1 MTFDCKDLERALAV
15 PELLPDAREHAKVCD
30 ACRRELWL
38 WSEMSAVAPGLREEW
53 ETPELWPKIHET
65 LAAHQKAAQPHGF
78 GGRLGARLGWRG
90 DWRMMVGIAAALVI
104 AVSAFVVMYSRPVSA
119 PAAAQDGDFLT
130 EQTLKEV
137 ERTEAA
143 YRVSI
148 DKLARLAEAKLNASE
163 NPAAV
168 AAREK
173 LMVLDSEIINVRST
187 VSRNKFNAQLQAD
200 LAVLYRD
207 KQDTLKEI
215 LQSAQ

>member
-38 WSEMSAVAPGLREEW
+38 WSEMSAAAPGLREEW
-53 ETPELWPKIHET
+53 ETSDLWPKIRQT
-65 LAAHQKAAQPHGF
+65 LAAQQKAAKPHRLI
-78 GGRLGARLGWRG
+78 GRF
-90 DWRMMVGIAAALVI
+90 DWRLMAGLAAVLAI
-104 AVSAFVVMYSRPVSA
+104 AVSVVIMQYSRPA
-119 PAAAQDGDFLT
+119 PAPATPQDSDFLT

-137 ERTEAA
+137 EQTEAA
-143 YRVSI
+143 YRASI
-148 DKLARLAEAKLNASE
+148 DKLTRLAQSKLNASE
-163 NPAAV
+163 NPAAI

-173 LMVLDSEIINVRST
+173 LLVLDSEIASVRST
-187 VSRNKFNAQLQAD
+187 VSRNRFNAQLQAG

>member
-53 ETPELWPKIHET
+53 ETPELWPKIRQT
-65 LAAHQKAAQPHGF
+65 LVAQQKAAKPHGL
-78 GGRLGARLGWRG
+78 GGRLGWRG
-90 DWRMMVGIAAALVI
+90 DWRLMAIAAALAI
-104 AVSAFVVMYSRPVSA
+104 AVAVFLVKYSRPAPV
-119 PAAAQDGDFLT
+119 PAALQDSAFLT

-137 ERTEAA
+137 EKTEAA
-143 YRVSI
+143 YRASI
-148 DKLARLAEAKLNASE
+148 DKLSRLAEPKLNASE
-163 NPAAV
+163 NPV
-168 AAREK
+168 AIADREK
-173 LMVLDSEIINVRST
+173 LLVLDSEIANVRST
-187 VSRNKFNAQLQAD
+187 VSHNRFNAQLRAD

-215 LQSAQ
+215 LQRAQ

>member
-38 WSEMSAVAPGLREEW
+38 WSEMSAAAPGLREEW
-53 ETPELWPKIHET
+53 ETPDLWPKIRQT
-65 LAAHQKAAQPHGF
+65 LVAQQRAAKPSGLA
-78 GGRLGARLGWRG
+78 GRIGWLG
-90 DWRMMVGIAAALVI
+90 DWRMMAGLAAVLAI
-104 AVSAFVVMYSRPVSA
+104 TVSVFIMKYSRPA
-119 PAAAQDGDFLT
+119 PVAPPTGDFLT
-130 EQTLKEV
+130 EQTLDEV
-137 ERTEAA
+137 EKAEAA
-143 YRVSI
+143 YRASI
-148 DKLARLAEAKLNASE
+148 DKLTRLAQPKLNASE
-163 NPAAV
+163 NPAAI

-173 LMVLDSEIINVRST
+173 LLVLDAEIDSVRST
-187 VSRNKFNAQLQAD
+187 VSHNRFNAQLQAG

>member
-38 WSEMSAVAPGLREEW
+38 WSEMSAAAPGLREEW
-53 ETPELWPKIHET
+53 ETSDLWPKIRQT
-65 LAAHQKAAQPHGF
+65 LAAQQKAANPRGLI
-78 GGRLGARLGWRG
+78 GRF
-90 DWRMMVGIAAALVI
+90 DWRMMAGLAAVLAI
-104 AVSAFVVMYSRPVSA
+104 AVSVLIMQYSRPAAA
-119 PAAAQDGDFLT
+119 PAAPQDSDFLT

-137 ERTEAA
+137 EQTEAA
-143 YRVSI
+143 YRASI
-148 DKLARLAEAKLNASE
+148 DKLTRLAQPKLNASE
-163 NPAAV
+163 NPAAI

-173 LMVLDSEIINVRST
+173 LLVLDSEIASVRST
-187 VSRNKFNAQLQAD
+187 VSRNRFNAQLQAG

>member
-38 WSEMSAVAPGLREEW
+38 WTEMSAVAPGLREEW
-53 ETPELWPKIHET
+53 ETPELWPKIRQT
-65 LAAHQKAAQPHGF
+65 LAAQQKAAKPRGLS
-78 GGRLGARLGWRG
+78 GRLSSWRG
-90 DWRMMVGIAAALVI
+90 DWRMLALAATLAI
-104 AVSAFVVMYSRPVSA
+104 AVSVSLVMYSRPAPV
-119 PAAAQDGDFLT
+119 PAAKPDPDFLT

-137 ERTEAA
+137 EQSEAA
-143 YRVSI
+143 YRASI
-148 DKLARLAEAKLNASE
+148 DKLSRLAQPKLNASE
-163 NPAAV
+163 NPVAV

-173 LMVLDSEIINVRST
+173 LLVLDSEIDNMRST
-187 VSRNKFNAQLQAD
+187 VAHNKFNAQLQAE

-215 LQSAQ
+215 LQRAQ

>member
-1 MTFDCKDLERALAV
+1 MTFDCTDLERALAV

-38 WSEMSAVAPGLREEW
+38 WSEMSAAAPGLREEW
-53 ETPELWPKIHET
+53 ETPDLWPRIRQT
-65 LAAHQKAAQPHGF
+65 LAAHQKAAKPSGVA
-78 GGRLGARLGWRG
+78 GRIGWRG
-90 DWRMMVGIAAALVI
+90 DWRMLAGIAAVLAI
-104 AVSAFVVMYSRPVSA
+104 AVSVFIMKYSRSA
-119 PAAAQDGDFLT
+119 PVAPRDSDFLT

-137 ERTEAA
+137 EQTEAA
-143 YRVSI
+143 YRASI
-148 DKLARLAEAKLNASE
+148 DKLTRLAQPKLNALE
-163 NPAAV
+163 NPTAI

-173 LMVLDSEIINVRST
+173 LLVLDAEIDSVRST
-187 VSRNKFNAQLQAD
+187 VSRNRFNAQLQAG

>member
-53 ETPELWPKIHET
+53 ETPDLWPKIRRT
-65 LAAHQKAAQPHGF
+65 LVAHQKTAKPHGF
-78 GGRLGARLGWRG
+78 NRRF
-90 DWRMMVGIAAALVI
+90 DWRMMAGIAAVLAI
-104 AVSAFVVMYSRPVSA
+104 AVSVLIVKYSRPAPV
-119 PAAAQDGDFLT
+119 PAAPQDSDFLT

-137 ERTEAA
+137 EQTETA
-143 YRVSI
+143 YRASI
-148 DKLARLAEAKLNASE
+148 DKLSRLAEAKLNASE
-163 NPAAV
+163 NPVAI

-173 LMVLDSEIINVRST
+173 LLVLDSEIDNVRST
-187 VSRNKFNAQLQAD
+187 VSHNRFNAQLQAE

-215 LQSAQ
+215 LQRAQ